1 MIRWANRILLMMNAI
16 LIVFGLLYFGFHGLD
31 LHPNG
36 IEYKDLITIILT
48 AIAVLLAS
56 VTIFVALMAI
66 WGYTSIREAAEKSAR
81 EVATDVA
88 QTVAAREAQ
97 TISRLSGGMAQAPDI
112 KEEDELTRALQAG
125 GPEKGGGNGS

>member
-16 LIVFGLLYFGFHGLD
+16 LLVFGLLYFGFRGLD

-66 WGYTSIREAAEKSAR
+66 WGYSTIRDAAEKAAR

-97 TISRLSGGMAQAPDI
+97 AILALSGGSVSAPDM

-125 GPEKGGGNGS
+125 ESEKGGGNGR